1 MKIYFTFEPRPDLR
15 EPLLA
20 EFPQVDFIF
29 KSGLSNEV
37 LQQADVLVTYG
48 EDLTEESIQYATK
61 LKWIFVASAGIEK
74 MPAQAI
80 IERGILVSNVR
91 GIHKT
96 PMAESMLAHILAIK
110 RALPWMYEQQKKSEW
125 SKKAQQTELRD
136 STALILGPGAIGSEV
151 GRLLQAFGVTTI
163 GCNRSG
169 KEAAYMDTMIS
180 FAQLKEALPNADIV
194 ISVLP
199 KTKETTHLLK
209 EEHFAAMKNSAIFM
223 NFGRGN
229 LVEERVLIQAIK
241 KEQIGYAVLDVFE
254 EEPLSTDNPLWT
266 LPNVI
271 VSPHVSSHS
280 SRYVE
285 RSLEIFKPS
294 LTKWLKGDT
303 DLENTMDLSR
313 GY

>member
-1 MKIYFTFEPRPDLR
+1 MRIYFTFEPRQDLR
-15 EPLLA
+15 EPLLDD
-20 EFPQVDFIF
+20 FPQLDFVF
-29 KSGLSNEV
+29 ESGLSNEE
-37 LQQADVLVTYG
+37 LQQADILVTYG
-48 EDLTEESIQYATK
+48 EDLTEENIQYATK

-74 MPAQAI
+74 MPARAI
-80 IERGILVSNVR
+80 MERGILVSNVR

-125 SKKAQQTELRD
+125 SKKAKQTELRD

-169 KEAAYMDTMIS
+169 KEAAYMDSMIS

-199 KTKETTHLLK
+199 KTQETTHLLK
-209 EEHFAAMKNSAIFM
+209 EEHFAAMKSSAIFM

-229 LVEERVLIQAIK
+229 LVDEKVLIQAIAT
-241 KEQIGYAVLDVFE
+241 EQIGYAVLDVFE
-254 EEPLSTDNPLWT
+254 VEPLPSDSLLWSFS
-266 LPNVI
+266 NVI
-271 VSPHVSSHS
+271 VSPHISSHS

-294 LTKWLKGDT
+294 LTKWLKGET
-303 DLENTMDLSR
+303 DLENVMDLSR

>member
-1 MKIYFTFEPRPDLR
+1 MRIYFTFEPRPDLR
-15 EPLLA
+15 EPLVA
-20 EFPQVDFIF
+20 EFPQLEFIF
-29 KSGLSNEV
+29 EKSISNEE

-48 EDLTEESIQYATK
+48 EDLTEESIQSATK

-80 IERGILVSNVR
+80 IERRILVSNVR

-169 KEAAYMDTMIS
+169 KEAAYMNTMIS
-180 FAQLKEALPNADIV
+180 FAQLKEALPQADIV

-199 KTKETTHLLK
+199 KTTETTHLLE
-209 EEHFAAMKNSAIFM
+209 EEHFAAMKNNAIFM

-229 LVEERVLIQAIK
+229 LVDEKVLIQAIETK
-241 KEQIGYAVLDVFE
+241 QIGHAVLDVFE
-254 EEPLSTDNPLWT
+254 EEPLTSDNPLWT

-303 DLENTMDLSR
+303 DLENVMDLSR

>member
-1 MKIYFTFEPRPDLR
+1 MRIYFTFEPRLELR
-15 EPLLA
+15 EPLVE
-20 EFPQVDFIF
+20 EFPQVDFVF
-29 KSGLSNEV
+29 ESSLSTEE
-37 LQQADVLVTYG
+37 LQKADVLVTYG
-48 EDLTEESIQYATK
+48 EDLNEDILQYATK
-61 LKWIFVASAGIEK
+61 LKWIFVASAGVEK

-80 IERGILVSNVR
+80 ADREILVSNVR

-125 SKKAQQTELRD
+125 SKKGKQTELRD

-151 GRLLQAFGVTTI
+151 GRLLQAFGVATI

-169 KEAAYMDTMIS
+169 KEAPYMDVMVS
-180 FAQLKEALPNADIV
+180 FDKLLEALPKADIV

-199 KTKETTHLLK
+199 KTTETTHLWN
-209 EEHFAAMKNSAIFM
+209 EEHFKVMKNNAIFM

-229 LVEERVLIQAIK
+229 LVDEKVLIQAIK
-241 KEQIGYAVLDVFE
+241 ADEIGYAVLDVFE
-254 EEPLSTDNPLWT
+254 QEPLAANSPLWT

-271 VSPHVSSHS
+271 VSPHISSHS

-285 RSLEIFKPS
+285 RSLNIFKPS
-294 LTKWLKGDT
+294 LIKWLNGDI
-303 DLENTMDLSR
+303 DLENIMDLSR

>member
-1 MKIYFTFEPRPDLR
+1 
-15 EPLLA
+15 
-20 EFPQVDFIF
+20 
-29 KSGLSNEV
+29 
-37 LQQADVLVTYG
+37 LQRADVLVTYG
-48 EDLTEESIQYATK
+48 EDLNNENMNYATN

-80 IERGILVSNVR
+80 MERNILVSNVR

-110 RALPWMYEQQKKSEW
+110 RALPWIYEQQKKSEW
-125 SKKAQQTELRD
+125 SKKAKQSELRD

-169 KEAAYMDTMIS
+169 KEAAYMDNMVC
-180 FAQLKEALPNADIV
+180 FDQLMEALPKADIV

-199 KTKETTHLLK
+199 KTDETTHLLK
-209 EEHFAAMKNSAIFM
+209 LEHFKAMKSNAIFM

-229 LVEERVLIQAIK
+229 LVEEDTLIQAIQAG
-241 KEQIGYAVLDVFE
+241 EIGYAVLDVFE
-254 EEPLSTDNPLWT
+254 QEPLAADHPLWS

-271 VSPHVSSHS
+271 VSPHISSHS

-294 LTKWLKGDT
+294 LEKWLRGEK
-303 DLENTMDLSR
+303 DLENVMDLSR

>member
-1 MKIYFTFEPRPDLR
+1 MRIYFTFEPRPDLR

-20 EFPQVDFIF
+20 EFPQVEFIF
-29 KSGLSNEV
+29 EKSISNEE

-169 KEAAYMDTMIS
+169 KEAAYMNTMIS
-180 FAQLKEALPNADIV
+180 FAQLKEALPQADIV

-199 KTKETTHLLK
+199 KTTETTHLLE
-209 EEHFAAMKNSAIFM
+209 EEHFAAMKNNAIFM

-229 LVEERVLIQAIK
+229 LVDEKVLIQAIETK
-241 KEQIGYAVLDVFE
+241 QIGHAVLDVFE
-254 EEPLSTDNPLWT
+254 EEPLTSDNPLWT

-303 DLENTMDLSR
+303 DLENVMDLSR

>member
-1 MKIYFTFEPRPDLR
+1 MRIYFTFEPRPDLR
-15 EPLLA
+15 EPLVA
-20 EFPQVDFIF
+20 EFPQLEFIF
-29 KSGLSNEV
+29 EKSISNEE

-48 EDLTEESIQYATK
+48 EDLTEESIQSATK

-80 IERGILVSNVR
+80 IERRILVSNVR

-96 PMAESMLAHILAIK
+96 PMAESILAHILAIK

-169 KEAAYMDTMIS
+169 KEAAYMNTMIS
-180 FAQLKEALPNADIV
+180 FTNLKEALPLADIV

-199 KTKETTHLLK
+199 KTTETTHLLK
-209 EEHFAAMKNSAIFM
+209 EEHFVAMKNNAIFM

-229 LVEERVLIQAIK
+229 LVDENVLIQAIERK
-241 KEQIGYAVLDVFE
+241 QIGHAVLDVFE
-254 EEPLSTDNPLWT
+254 EEPLTSDNPLWT

-303 DLENTMDLSR
+303 DLENVMDLSR

>member
-1 MKIYFTFEPRPDLR
+1 MRVYFTFEPRPDLR
-15 EPLLA
+15 EPLLTD
-20 EFPQVDFIF
+20 FPQLDFVF
-29 KSGLSNEV
+29 DSGLSNEE
-37 LQQADVLVTYG
+37 LQQADILVTYG
-48 EDLTEESIQYATK
+48 EDLTEENIQYATK

-74 MPAQAI
+74 MPARAI
-80 IERGILVSNVR
+80 MERGILVSNVR

-125 SKKAQQTELRD
+125 SKKAKQTELRD

-169 KEAAYMDTMIS
+169 KEAAYMDSMIS

-199 KTKETTHLLK
+199 KTPETTHLLK
-209 EEHFAAMKNSAIFM
+209 KEHFVAMKSSAIFM

-229 LVEERVLIQAIK
+229 LVDEKVLIQAIAT
-241 KEQIGYAVLDVFE
+241 EQIGYAVLDVFE
-254 EEPLSTDNPLWT
+254 VEPLSSDSPLWSFS
-266 LPNVI
+266 NVI
-271 VSPHVSSHS
+271 VSPHISSHS

-303 DLENTMDLSR
+303 DLENVMDLSR

>member
-1 MKIYFTFEPRPDLR
+1 MRIYFTFEPRPDLR
-15 EPLLA
+15 EPLVA
-20 EFPQVDFIF
+20 EFPQLEFIF
-29 KSGLSNEV
+29 EKRLSNEE

-48 EDLTEESIQYATK
+48 EDLTEESIQSATK

-96 PMAESMLAHILAIK
+96 PMAESILAHILAIK
-110 RALPWMYEQQKKSEW
+110 RALPWMYEQQKKNEW
-125 SKKAQQTELRD
+125 SKKTQQTELRD

-169 KEAAYMDTMIS
+169 KEAAYMNTMIS
-180 FAQLKEALPNADIV
+180 FTNLKEALPLADIV

-199 KTKETTHLLK
+199 KTTETTHLLK
-209 EEHFAAMKNSAIFM
+209 EEHFVAMKNNAIFM

-229 LVEERVLIQAIK
+229 LVDENVLIQAIERK
-241 KEQIGYAVLDVFE
+241 QIGHAVLDVFE
-254 EEPLSTDNPLWT
+254 EEPLTSDNPLWT

-303 DLENTMDLSR
+303 DLENVMDLSR

>member
-1 MKIYFTFEPRPDLR
+1 MRVYFTFEPRPDLR
-15 EPLLA
+15 EPLLTD
-20 EFPQVDFIF
+20 FPQLDFVF
-29 KSGLSNEV
+29 DSGLSNEE
-37 LQQADVLVTYG
+37 LQQADILVTYG
-48 EDLTEESIQYATK
+48 EDLTEENIQYATK

-74 MPAQAI
+74 MPARAI
-80 IERGILVSNVR
+80 MERGILVSNVR

-125 SKKAQQTELRD
+125 SKKAKQTELRD

-169 KEAAYMDTMIS
+169 KEAAYMDSMIS

-199 KTKETTHLLK
+199 KTPETTHLLK
-209 EEHFAAMKNSAIFM
+209 EEHFVAMKSSAIFM

-229 LVEERVLIQAIK
+229 LVDEKVLIQAIAT
-241 KEQIGYAVLDVFE
+241 EQIGYAVLDVFE
-254 EEPLSTDNPLWT
+254 VEPLSSDSPLWSFS
-266 LPNVI
+266 NVI
-271 VSPHVSSHS
+271 VSPHISSHS

-303 DLENTMDLSR
+303 DLENVMDLSR

>member
-1 MKIYFTFEPRPDLR
+1 MRIYFTFEPRPDLR

-20 EFPQVDFIF
+20 EFPQVEFIF
-29 KSGLSNEV
+29 EKSLSNEE

-169 KEAAYMDTMIS
+169 KEAAYMNTMIS
-180 FAQLKEALPNADIV
+180 FAQLKEALPQADIV

-199 KTKETTHLLK
+199 KTTETTHLLE
-209 EEHFAAMKNSAIFM
+209 EEHFVAMKNNAIFM

-229 LVEERVLIQAIK
+229 LVDEKVLIQAIETK
-241 KEQIGYAVLDVFE
+241 QIGHAVLDVFE
-254 EEPLSTDNPLWT
+254 EEPLTSDNPLWT

-303 DLENTMDLSR
+303 DLENVMDLSR

>member
-1 MKIYFTFEPRPDLR
+1 MRIYFTFEPRPDLKD
-15 EPLLA
+15 PLVV
-20 EFPQVDFIF
+20 EFPEIDFVF
-29 KSGLSNEV
+29 ENGLSNKE
-37 LQQADVLVTYG
+37 LQRADVLVTYG
-48 EDLTEESIQYATK
+48 EDLDDNNIQYAENV
-61 LKWIFVASAGIEK
+61 KWIFVASAGVEK

-80 IERGILVSNVR
+80 IDRSIVVSNVR

-96 PMAESMLAHILAIK
+96 PMAESILAHILAIK

-125 SKKAQQTELRD
+125 SKKAKQTELRD

-169 KEAAYMDTMIS
+169 KEAAYMDEIVS
-180 FAQLKEALPNADIV
+180 FDGLLDTLPRADIV

-199 KTKETTHLLK
+199 KTIETTHLLK
-209 EEHFAAMKNSAIFM
+209 EAHFKAMKSNAIFM

-229 LVEERVLIQAIK
+229 LVDENVLIHAI
-241 KEQIGYAVLDVFE
+241 ENGEIGYAVLDVFE
-254 EEPLSTDNPLWT
+254 EEPLVADHPLWT

-285 RSLEIFKPS
+285 RSLDIFRPN
-294 LTKWLKGDT
+294 LEKWLNGEK
-303 DLENTMDLSR
+303 DLENVMDLSR